1 MRSSTHNASG
11 LTRFYNRKENS
22 VMFLFGGMLIA
33 LSLAMVPS
41 LVVAILEGESLDIMV
56 VPIVMGLVFGVPI
69 FMRHRLASVVRPPDA
84 LAMMAVLWL
93 TCFLFGM
100 LPYLMFG
107 MSFVDALFESASAF
121 TTTGVDV
128 IPDLIELPQCILFW
142 KVTSSW
148 VGGIMI
154 ILIFMLL
161 MPMVGG
167 GTRTALGNE
176 TSGSSGAYNMTMR
189 LRDAAI
195 QFTQVY
201 FMLTM
206 VMTLI
211 LICMGYTLYES
222 ITVSMC
228 TISSGG
234 FLVVPIEFTTG
245 LKIII
250 LIFMFLG
257 AINFYLHYRAMFQ
270 KELTVYRGSGEF
282 KAIVAW
288 CLFMSFVLFFM
299 LNPDLSGNLP
309 EKYLNSLFMT
319 VSASSTAG
327 FSFEDFGS
335 WHYSAMA
342 VLYLLAFVG
351 ASAGSTAGGIKMSR
365 LIIASKAIAHSF
377 VQILRPNSISHI
389 TFDGS
394 EVPKDVVRN
403 ALIVI
408 MLFIITIVGFAL
420 LFMVFGYQGEESISC
435 SVALISNFG
444 SAVGEFGPLSGY
456 GSAPA
461 VLKLIM
467 VLMMWM
473 GRLEVLVALA
483 IMSPRIW
490 KEQFRNV
497 MHGRWKSSQE

>member
-1 MRSSTHNASG
+1 MRDSTHNASG
-11 LTRFYNRKENS
+11 RTRFYNRKESS

-41 LVVAILEGESLDIMV
+41 LLIAIFEGENLEIML
-56 VPIVMGLVFGVPI
+56 VPIAVGTVFGLPM

-84 LAMMAVLWL
+84 LVMMAVLWL

-128 IPDLIELPQCILFW
+128 IPDLMELPQCVLLW
-142 KVTSSW
+142 RATSSW

-176 TSGSSGAYNMTMR
+176 TSGSSSAYNMTMR

-206 VMTLI
+206 VMALI
-211 LICMGYTLYES
+211 LVCMGYTLYES

-228 TISSGG
+228 TISCGG

-257 AINFYLHYRAMFQ
+257 ATNFYLHYRAVFQ
-270 KELTVYRGSGEF
+270 KELSVYKDSGEF
-282 KAIVAW
+282 KSLVIW
-288 CLFMSFVLFFM
+288 CLVMSLILFFI
-299 LNPDLSGNLP
+299 LNPDLSGNLF

-327 FSFEDFGS
+327 FSFEDFGT
-335 WHYSAMA
+335 WHHGAMA
-342 VLYLLAFVG
+342 ILYLLAFIG

-365 LIIASKAIAHSF
+365 LIIVSKAIARSF
-377 VQILRPNSISHI
+377 VQIVRPNTVSPI
-389 TFDGS
+389 TFDGGD
-394 EVPKDVVRN
+394 VPKEMVRN
-403 ALIVI
+403 SMIVI
-408 MLFIITIVGFAL
+408 MLFIVTVMGFSL
-420 LFMVFGYQGEESISC
+420 LFMVFGFQGKESITC
-435 SVALISNFG
+435 SVAMISNFG
-444 SAVGEFGPLSGY
+444 ASAGEFGPLAG
-456 GSAPA
+456 
-461 VLKLIM
+461 
-467 VLMMWM
+467 
-473 GRLEVLVALA
+473 
-483 IMSPRIW
+483 
-490 KEQFRNV
+490 
-497 MHGRWKSSQE
+497 